1 MFGSVGLRMKYKHHF
16 LKKKMRKK
24 EWVKLSI
31 FSFLL
36 SEFCFFLAL
45 PDVRIWFRSVSVWCT
60 CLIIGNPK
68 LGVFQKSEMAVFTDN
83 FDNEILL
90 FSRNIN

>member
-1 MFGSVGLRMKYKHHF
+1 MFGSVGPRMKYKHHF
-16 LKKKMRKK
+16 LKKKWEKK
-24 EWVKLSI
+24 MGKTEYFFL
-31 FSFLL
+31 LL

-45 PDVRIWFRSVSVWCT
+45 PEVRIWFRSVSVWCT

-68 LGVFQKSEMAVFTDN
+68 LGVFPKSEMAVFTDN